1 MTDDEVPARH
11 GQPLMS
17 AVARYAG
24 AEPLRLASVVFW
36 NVAEVGGLA
45 ALRRPAQS
53 APGATGQAPTGRFTC
68 DVGVIAVGERRVFR
82 LRLGKAPMV
91 GASARE
97 ATLPAELLARFP
109 RDFFADEIAA
119 IRPLA
124 VAVDGDQ
131 LFIRALGRRGPHL
144 VVRTLEGQH
153 DELAVGA
160 EAIAAAVR
168 TLADWP
174 APEDAIAT
182 IVTAPRGEVDPA
194 LARAF
199 ADRDYAE
206 AFVGISQ
213 GQAPDVRRA
222 LALAAHAGP
231 RLLRDLIDRSMR
243 AGAPGLRIIIFTVA
257 FCALLVG
264 GGVAAT
270 VLLGASL
277 FAGSPDL
284 HGRIAA
290 LAAFSKFGLI
300 AAVSIFGFASVIAGV
315 ALMVRAWRYI
325 EARGA
330 ERRMLESG
338 RVGAGP
344 SAGPGTDLGPRH
356 EALLALAAL
365 RGPRLAPAEWRDI
378 EAAATSDAAFTDRL
392 GASLLAMPAADREAF
407 LAAAPAGVRR
417 FLVRALL
424 ARKTAAR
431 SPAAQ
436 IFVGAWLL
444 CLVVG
449 AVGAGVEPPR
459 ASLSA
464 TDWLL
469 LLAGATALPA
479 IMLAVMQATQW
490 VRARRLLR
498 LG

>member
-1 MTDDEVPARH
+1 
-11 GQPLMS
+11 
-17 AVARYAG
+17 
-24 AEPLRLASVVFW
+24 
-36 NVAEVGGLA
+36 
-45 ALRRPAQS
+45 
-53 APGATGQAPTGRFTC
+53 
-68 DVGVIAVGERRVFR
+68 
-82 LRLGKAPMV
+82 
-91 GASARE
+91 
-97 ATLPAELLARFP
+97 
-109 RDFFADEIAA
+109 
-119 IRPLA
+119 
-124 VAVDGDQ
+124 
-131 LFIRALGRRGPHL
+131 
-144 VVRTLEGQH
+144 
-153 DELAVGA
+153 
-160 EAIAAAVR
+160 VR
-168 TLADWP
+168 TLAAWP

-182 IVTAPRGEVDPA
+182 IVTAPRGEVNPA
-194 LARAF
+194 LERAF

-243 AGAPGLRIIIFTVA
+243 AGAPGLRTIIFTVA

-284 HGRIAA
+284 HGRFAA
-290 LAAFSKFGLI
+290 LAAFNKFGLI
-300 AAVSIFGFASVIAGV
+300 AAVSIFGFASIIAGV

-330 ERRMLESG
+330 ERRLLESG
-338 RVGAGP
+338 EVG
-344 SAGPGTDLGPRH
+344 SDLASRH
-356 EALLALAAL
+356 DALLALVGL

-378 EAAATSDAAFTDRL
+378 EAAATSDAAFADRL
-392 GASLLAMPAADREAF
+392 GVSLLAMPAADREAF
-407 LAAAPAGVRR
+407 LAAAPAGVRQ
-417 FLVRALL
+417 FLIRTLL

-431 SPAAQ
+431 APAAQ

-444 CLVVG
+444 CLIVG
-449 AVGAGVEPPR
+449 AVGAGVEPPQ
-459 ASLSA
+459 ASLTA

-490 VRARRLLR
+490 FRARRLLR